1 MRWSDRPWRRLRYG
15 LILFCVGLGL
25 SGLMAA
31 CGWQQSLPD
40 GRPAQ
45 VNLTLASFSVT
56 KRAHEAIIPLFVA
69 KWQQEHQQ
77 RVRFRTTYGTSGA
90 QARRVIDG
98 LEADIVH
105 LSLGLDMDRI
115 AKAGLISNDWAKQMP
130 NSSIVTTSVCALITR
145 PGNPKNL
152 QTWQDLTRPGVTF
165 VTADPKTSG
174 AARWNFLALWGSV
187 TATGGTFAQARQFVT
202 EAFRHVAVLPRD
214 SREATDAF
222 LKQGQGDALI
232 NYENEVI
239 LARLKGQA
247 LSYVIPE
254 VNVLIQNPIALVDRY
269 VDKHGTREVAEA
281 YLKFLYTPEAQAI
294 FAEYGFRPVEPTV
307 LAAHQNEF
315 PPVPT
320 LFTVADLGGWEAV
333 QAQFFAN
340 DALFDQIQR
349 ENQA

>member
-1 MRWSDRPWRRLRYG
+1 MVRRQRRWRRLQYG
-15 LILFCVGLGL
+15 LVLFLVGLGL
-25 SGLMAA
+25 SGMIAA
-31 CGWQQSLPD
+31 CGLQQRLPD

-45 VNLTLASFSVT
+45 VNITLSAFAVT
-56 KRAHEAIIPLFVA
+56 KKAHEALIPVFAA

-77 RVRFRTTYGTSGA
+77 RVRFRTTYGPSGA
-90 QARRVIDG
+90 QSRAIIDG

-105 LSLGLDMDRI
+105 LSLGLDVDRI
-115 AKAGLISNDWAKQMP
+115 AKAGLIRRDWASQAA
-130 NSSIVTTSVCALITR
+130 NNGIVTTSMCALITR
-145 PGNPKNL
+145 AGNPKNL

-187 TATGGTFAQARQFVT
+187 TAVGGTFEQAQQFVT

-214 SREATDAF
+214 GREATDAF
-222 LKQGQGDALI
+222 LQQGQGDALI

-239 LARLKGQA
+239 LAQRMGQA
-247 LSYVIPE
+247 VTYTIPE

-281 YLKFLYTPEAQAI
+281 YVQFLYTPEAQAI
-294 FAEYGFRPVEPTV
+294 FAQYGFRPVLPAV
-307 LAAHQNEF
+307 LAEYQEQF

-333 QAQFFAN
+333 QEQFFAHG
-340 DALFDQIQR
+340 ALFDQIQQ
-349 ENQA
+349 ENRA